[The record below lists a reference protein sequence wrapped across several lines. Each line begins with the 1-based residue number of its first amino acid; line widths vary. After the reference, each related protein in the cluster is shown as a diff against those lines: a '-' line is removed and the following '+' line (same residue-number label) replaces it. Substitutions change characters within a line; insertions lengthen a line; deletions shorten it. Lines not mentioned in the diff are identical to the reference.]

1 MTISKA
7 QSEVLISELKPAIE
21 AILARH
27 GMDTKFAWKYGAWF
41 ELKLTATSVE
51 EGPNGVNLGS
61 PEAQYFTKFGYT
73 TYEPI
78 AAVMSGA
85 VSLDAPLGTLFV
97 SSGKTSAFAGIAAKR
112 SKYPIVGRNVAD
124 GSITFFTD
132 AIVRKLNG
140 AAAAAAV

>member
-7 QSEVLISELKPAIE
+7 QSEVLIAELKPAID

-27 GMDTKFAWKYGAWF
+27 GMDTKYAWKYGPWL

-73 TYEPI
+73 TYKSI
-78 AAVMSGA
+78 AAGLSGA
-85 VSLDAPLGTLFV
+85 VSLDAPLGTLFH
-97 SSGKTSAFAGIAAKR
+97 SSGKTYAFAGIAAKR

-124 GSITFFTD
+124 GSIVFFTD
-132 AIVRKLNG
+132 VIITKLNG
-140 AAAAAAV
+140 AAASAAV